1 VLLTTTNHKSQTTNL
16 KDTFALFTEVTSRK
30 STSNGKQRRAVVV
43 DMDGTIADASR
54 REAKFLRG
62 KKKNWLGFFK
72 DMEKDPPIKDVL
84 DRVMELSDTHDIVI
98 LTGRPEKYR
107 PQTES
112 WLRKYKVPAVE
123 VLMRH
128 AGDTRRDFE
137 SKSELMKDLIGRRNV
152 VLALDDRKPV
162 VELYRKLGVN
172 TVLIQSDRLNQV
184 VNETYRLMEA

>member
-1 VLLTTTNHKSQTTNL
+1 
-16 KDTFALFTEVTSRK
+16 
-30 STSNGKQRRAVVV
+30 
-43 DMDGTIADASR
+43 
-54 REAKFLRG
+54 
-62 KKKNWLGFFK
+62 
-72 DMEKDPPIKDVL
+72 
-84 DRVMELSDTHDIVI
+84 MELSDTHDIVI